1 MVPLDTKT
9 FILSGLAKQTVG
21 RHEPL
26 KLMLDAVIAV
36 ITNGQKVL
44 LIQRAPDIRG
54 GGYWAPVSGEVE
66 AGESQEAAVARE
78 AMEEVGLT
86 VRPIRKVWENVST
99 RGTFILHWWMAEYVS
114 GELALNP
121 AEASDARWLTVDEI
135 CRMDGTFEGDREF
148 YRKILP
154 SLASSNK

>member
-1 MVPLDTKT
+1 MVPLDTKKS
-9 FILSGLAKQTVG
+9 FSGLPNQTVG

-44 LIQRAPDIRG
+44 LIQRAAGIRG

-66 AGESQEAAVARE
+66 AGESQESAVARE